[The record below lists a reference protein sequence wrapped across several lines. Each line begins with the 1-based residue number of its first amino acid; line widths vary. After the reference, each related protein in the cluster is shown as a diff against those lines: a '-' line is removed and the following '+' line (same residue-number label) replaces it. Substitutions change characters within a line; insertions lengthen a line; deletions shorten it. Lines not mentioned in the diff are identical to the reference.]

1 MRLMLGAFRRF
12 YGCTKWKKTGCKG
25 SHSAHD
31 DGRPM
36 GTPGSTIVR
45 RARKAVMD
53 FSETAPLPEGV
64 DQPAHVAQ
72 WGLKRCNKFLEA
84 VGLDP
89 VLAPTA
95 LDRLIADE
103 DHFEPDGTLGC

>member
-1 MRLMLGAFRRF
+1 MRLGLGTFRRF

-36 GTPGSTIVR
+36 GNPGSTIVR

-53 FSETAPLPEGV
+53 FSETAPLPEGI

-103 DHFEPDGTLGC
+103 DHFEPDGAC